1 MLLKELWKVCGMNLT
16 SIDDKFQVS
25 FGLLNLRGDA
35 FQNMETAATV
45 ASISD
50 VLFMFCGKDMFQ
62 NGVYKNLV
70 QETNKKLN
78 LNGEGVKKIKKV
90 GCNFPKRCISC
101 CE

>member
-1 MLLKELWKVCGMNLT
+1 MLANDLFNFKRDAILGSCGFFSRYSLSSNGSRNVAEGTVEGMWYEPT

-50 VLFMFCGKDMFQ
+50 VLFMFCGKIRFKMVFI
-62 NGVYKNLV
+62 
-70 QETNKKLN
+70 
-78 LNGEGVKKIKKV
+78 KI
-90 GCNFPKRCISC
+90 
-101 CE
+101 